1 MPASPVYPEQTA
13 MPYSTPFTRPA
24 MPQARP
30 HTVHSTVP
38 DEMPPTA
45 QDSIDDE
52 DDQATPRASL
62 ANVSTLPERSLPR
75 DDTATDLSLPPPSFR
90 QSATV
95 MPGQYPTASLFY
107 HEPQEQF
114 RNWTEGNAFTQ
125 PRVESTEAASILNAQ
140 TVKEYEREDRS
151 IEGWV
156 LEARHTPCAYEEV

>member
-1 MPASPVYPEQTA
+1 MHTTSAPLRASSRDFVERSSALGGVFTQPAHRTPDYSIRAVPSPLGNCILLPQPMMPASPVYPEQTA

-75 DDTATDLSLPPPSFR
+75 DDTATDLSLPPPSR
-90 QSATV
+90 
-95 MPGQYPTASLFY
+95 
-107 HEPQEQF
+107 
-114 RNWTEGNAFTQ
+114 
-125 PRVESTEAASILNAQ
+125 
-140 TVKEYEREDRS
+140 
-151 IEGWV
+151 
-156 LEARHTPCAYEEV
+156 PCAFPVTPSPFRTLPAHDPLIRSP